1 EPAGQRAAVAGEGV
15 TVVSLL
21 ARVEHAV
28 AARRR
33 GLVCADV
40 AGRHLRP
47 GYAALV
53 SRRASDILSG
63 IDRGTPG
70 KQGAGEGRPAV
81 VPQDA
86 ELWVG
91 GALVAGTGEAT
102 RAVAVEVVA
111 LGGDLGVAAVAPGGV
126 VRDDRVLECE
136 GRDQGEAVAKAAAR
150 PEPEAGIGAVVAH
163 RAVDDGRVAEDLP
176 PPQPP
181 RSTKGGEG

>member
-1 EPAGQRAAVAGEGV
+1 
-15 TVVSLL
+15 
-21 ARVEHAV
+21 
-28 AARRR
+28 
-33 GLVCADV
+33 LVRADV
-40 AGRHLRP
+40 AGRPLRS

-150 PEPEAGIGAVVAH
+150 PARPAAVRGGLSRVRRSPADGPSVSCGAAPD
-163 RAVDDGRVAEDLP
+163 ATGAAPAATDPGRRTA
-176 PPQPP
+176 
-181 RSTKGGEG
+181 STRPA

>member
-1 EPAGQRAAVAGEGV
+1 HH
-15 TVVSLL
+15 VSSL
-21 ARVEHAV
+21 ASV
-28 AARRR
+28 
-33 GLVCADV
+33 
-40 AGRHLRP
+40 
-47 GYAALV
+47 
-53 SRRASDILSG
+53 ILSG
-63 IDRGTPG
+63 IVVETPG
-70 KQGAGEGRPAV
+70 KQYADEGGPAV
-81 VPQDA
+81 VPKDS
-86 ELWVG
+86 ELRVG
-91 GALVAGTGEAT
+91 GALVDGTGEAT